1 MKVLVTGH
9 HGYIGSVVA
18 PVIAAAG
25 HEVTG
30 VDTFFYEGCDFVD
43 DLAPVKALRADVRD
57 LDVGDLAGYDAIV
70 HLAALSNDPLGE
82 LNTELPLDINFRA
95 TVELA
100 RKAREVGVTR
110 FLFASSCSMYGTAA
124 GDEYV
129 TEEAPLRPLTTYAT
143 SKVRAEEA
151 LAELA
156 DGDFAPVFMRN
167 ATVYGVSPRLRFDVV
182 LNNLAGWAYTTK
194 RIRILSDGTPWRP
207 IVHVRDV
214 ANASLAMLAAP
225 PEVIRGA
232 AFNVGA
238 NSENYQV
245 RDLAAIVRDAFH
257 GCAIEY
263 AEDAGPDPRSY
274 RVDFGKLVRAFP
286 GFETKWTAAE
296 GAHELRD
303 AFEKVEVTP
312 ESFQGDKYTRL
323 ARLKLLAAEG
333 RLDSELRWLD
343 SPWTAIR

>member
-30 VDTFFYEGCDFVD
+30 VDTFFYEGCDFVN
-43 DLAPVKALRADVRD
+43 DLTFVKSLRADVRD
-57 LDVGDLAGYDAIV
+57 LDVEDLAGYEAIV

-82 LNTELPLDINFRA
+82 LDTDLTLDINFRA
-95 TVELA
+95 SVELA
-100 RKAREVGVTR
+100 RKAKEAGVTR
-110 FLFASSCSMYGTAA
+110 FVFASSCSMYGAA
-124 GDEYV
+124 AEDEYV
-129 TEEAPLRPLTTYAT
+129 TEEAPLRPLTAYAT
-143 SKVRAEEA
+143 SKVLAEES

-156 DGDFAPVFMRN
+156 DADFAPVSMRN

-182 LNNLAGWAYTTK
+182 LNNLAGWAYTTR

-214 ANASLAMLAAP
+214 ADAALAMLTAP
-225 PEVIRGA
+225 AEVIRGA
-232 AFNVGA
+232 AFNVGS
-238 NSENYQV
+238 NSETYQV
-245 RDLAAIVRDAFH
+245 RDLATIVRDTFQ

-274 RVDFGKLVRAFP
+274 RVDFDKLARTFP
-286 GFETKWTAAE
+286 DFETRWTAAD
-296 GAHELRD
+296 GARELRA
-303 AFEKVEVTP
+303 AFEKVDLTL

-323 ARLKLLAAEG
+323 ARLRLLTAQG

-343 SPWTAIR
+343 AARTIVR